1 MHKNPPLIFVG
12 AGGLAKELI
21 GYFREAGLADPLVLL
36 KDFEGGEAA
45 EQNVFGIPVRDLAT
59 YDGDCRNAVLA
70 VGEPLPKKL
79 MYQKCEGLG
88 LTWVSFF
95 HPTASLSPLAQIAD
109 GCVIG
114 PFVVVAGDAQIDAF
128 CFLNAHAAVG
138 HDVQIGPFYSLMP
151 AAIVAGKARL
161 GREVLAATGSRIL
174 PGVAIGDRCRL
185 AAGAT
190 AYRDAPPDHL
200 LDGSP
205 ARASPDVFNMRRR
218 MKLGLPD

>member
-1 MHKNPPLIFVG
+1 MNKNRSLIFVG

-36 KDFEGGEAA
+36 RDFEEGEPA
-45 EQNVFGIPVRDLAT
+45 EQDLFGIPVRDIAS
-59 YDGDCRNAVLA
+59 YDGACRNAVLA

-79 MYQKCEGLG
+79 VYEKCEGLG
-88 LTWVSFF
+88 LTWVSFL
-95 HPTASLSPLAQIAD
+95 HPTASLSPLARIAD
-109 GCVIG
+109 GCVVG
-114 PFVVVAGDAQIDAF
+114 PFVVVAGDARIDRF

-138 HDVQIGPFYSLMP
+138 HDVSIGQFSSLMP
-151 AAIVAGKARL
+151 AAIVAGNARL
-161 GREVLAATGSRIL
+161 GSEVLAATGSRIL
-174 PGVAIGDRCRL
+174 PGVSIGDRCRL

-218 MKLGLPD
+218 MKLRLPD